1 MKKIFLIFTMLL
13 LVLSASSQSLFSNL
27 KFEAPTKLITPQKGK
42 VNVRQRP
49 NLKAPLI
56 AHMWDEDME
65 EVLRLEPGMLCQV
78 LEDLNGWYK
87 VEYPVY
93 IRDVDPGMEVGYV
106 SKTVVRESPITA
118 LDSVEITL
126 LKYDGEE
133 YDYITKTASSTY
145 PYLYVAGRLY
155 GEEAEYASKEVCYS
169 VVLWLGKQVGD
180 VLVFKYPAAIGIT
193 LNPNYKGK
201 DVIEKNGITTGPTN
215 NTLEWVPLDKER
227 GFIYFGF
234 DYYGDKELETL
245 FANAIEIYTSM
256 QENSDDDDSPV
267 LYVNDERLQ
276 QGW

>member
-1 MKKIFLIFTMLL
+1 MKKIFLFFTMLL

-56 AHMWDEDME
+56 ARMWDEDME

-93 IRDVDPGMEVGYV
+93 IRDVEPGMEVGYV

-118 LDSVEITL
+118 LDTVVMDL

-133 YDYITKTASSTY
+133 YDYITKTASATC

-155 GEEAEYASKEVCYS
+155 GEEAEYASKEVTFS
-169 VVLWLGKQVGD
+169 VTLWLGKQVGD
-180 VLVFKYPAAIGIT
+180 VLVFKYPVFTGIT
-193 LNPNYKGK
+193 LNPNYKGRDDIK
-201 DVIEKNGITTGPTN
+201 KGGITTGHAN
-215 NTLEWVPLDKER
+215 NTLVWAPLDKER
-227 GFIYFGF
+227 GLIYFAF
-234 DYYGDKELETL
+234 SLYGDKELETL
-245 FANAIEIYTSM
+245 FNDAIETDAYM
-256 QENSDDDDSPV
+256 LKNFDDYISPV
-267 LYVNDERLQ
+267 LYLNDERLQ